1 MLRVAK
7 QKPRTAASRS
17 KDLLRAEQKHRLRM
31 AEQLL
36 SVILA
41 FAKDQ
46 GLSRAQCRRACQNA
60 QANIDRHRIEPG
72 AGVRFAALL
81 QISDILAVW
90 YRDPAFLDKTGRPR
104 ALSLSG
110 TDSFA
115 TLAKRFLP
123 EFEPSEVASTLIAE
137 QLLQRRPNRRVAP
150 KHRAAVFATL
160 NPMMLERIPVLVKG
174 LVSTFGHNA
183 EPAARKSG
191 TRCDQSTHLARL
203 PLELLPA
210 FNAHVKRLAQVL
222 LDSAD
227 SWAQPRLLSPESPAS
242 LPTANVGVEVFS
254 FVDND
259 TYKPTRKRP
268 QSSR

>member
-7 QKPRTAASRS
+7 RKPRTAASRS
-17 KDLLRAEQKHRLRM
+17 KDLLRTEQKHRLRM

-46 GLSRAQCRRACQNA
+46 GLSRAQCRRACRNA

-72 AGVRFAALL
+72 TGVRFAALL
-81 QISDILAVW
+81 QISDILAIW

-123 EFEPSEVASTLIAE
+123 EFDPSEVASILIAE

-150 KHRAAVFATL
+150 KRRAAVFATL

-183 EPAARKSG
+183 DRAARKSG

-203 PLELLPA
+203 PVELLPA

-227 SWAQPRLLSPESPAS
+227 SWAQPRLLSPESPAG

-254 FVDND
+254 FVDD
-259 TYKPTRKRP
+259 DAYKPTPKRP
-268 QSSR
+268 RPSR

>member
-1 MLRVAK
+1 MPRVAK
-7 QKPRTAASRS
+7 RKPRTAASRS
-17 KDLLRAEQKHRLRM
+17 KELLRTEQTHRLRM

-60 QANIDRHRIEPG
+60 QANIDHHRIEPG
-72 AGVRFAALL
+72 AGIRFAALL

-123 EFEPSEVASTLIAE
+123 EFEPSEVASILIAE

-160 NPMMLERIPVLVKG
+160 NPMML
-174 LVSTFGHNA
+174 
-183 EPAARKSG
+183 
-191 TRCDQSTHLARL
+191 RL
-203 PLELLPA
+203 I
-210 FNAHVKRLAQVL
+210 NH
-222 LDSAD
+222 
-227 SWAQPRLLSPESPAS
+227 
-242 LPTANVGVEVFS
+242 
-254 FVDND
+254 
-259 TYKPTRKRP
+259 YC
-268 QSSR
+268 